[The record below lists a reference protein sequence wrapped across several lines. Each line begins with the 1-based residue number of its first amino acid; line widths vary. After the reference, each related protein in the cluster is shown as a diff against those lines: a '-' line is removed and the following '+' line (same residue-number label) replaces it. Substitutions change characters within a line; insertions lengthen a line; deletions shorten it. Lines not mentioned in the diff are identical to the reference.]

1 MRSDRSPW
9 SRGDS
14 KGIEV
19 ELCPAVNH
27 YFTDFLPA
35 FTGKALVPGLDG
47 IDTRIRF
54 TIHQPGH
61 PVSWDVTLRSGC
73 ISTISPME
81 REPPD
86 IEYQVSEETFLS
98 VTGGSLSAERA
109 FMLGKV
115 KIRGSLLKGLKM
127 AVLLQSFFE
136 RFPYRHGAG
145 SIEIQKSREID
156 GQLTAFPEELG
167 IFEKYAESENQIC
180 EELLH
185 HIEGKSS
192 IDLRLTYPM
201 EGSCPWN
208 VILVPPHP
216 LLGATSD
223 NELLR
228 YLAHFLAL
236 HGCFAV
242 RFGYSFGVNTGS
254 ASLHAVQTFWDTSD
268 TENDL
273 GLTDLISVWD
283 WLEGQP
289 IRPDE
294 GVALIGYS
302 YGAQLVLKSLSKIT
316 PTKEILISPVV
327 SQLGAE
333 IRNVTAPL
341 LMVTADTDFAATR
354 EESMRLSESFPVRP
368 VWIPL
373 AGADH
378 FYQGKK
384 ELLACAIR
392 DFLGL
397 IPKEPRE

>member
-1 MRSDRSPW
+1 MV
-9 SRGDS
+9 
-14 KGIEV
+14 EV
-19 ELCPAVNH
+19 DLCPAVNR
-27 YFTDFLPA
+27 YFTGFLPG

-54 TIHQPGH
+54 TIHQMGEW
-61 PVSWDVTLRSGC
+61 VSWDVTLKSGC
-73 ISTISPME
+73 ISTIQPME
-81 REPPD
+81 REAPD

-98 VTGGSLSAERA
+98 VTGGSLAAERA

-136 RFPYRHGAG
+136 RFPYQHGAG
-145 SIEIQKSREID
+145 WIEDQVSKEID
-156 GQLTAFPEELG
+156 GQLTVFPEEHG
-167 IFEKYAESENQIC
+167 ICEKYAGSENQIC
-180 EELLH
+180 EEQLIHDL
-185 HIEGKSS
+185 GKPS

-201 EGSCPWN
+201 EGTCQWN

-223 NELLR
+223 NEVLR
-228 YLAHFLAL
+228 YLAYFLAL
-236 HGCFAV
+236 HGCFTI
-242 RFGYSFGVNTGS
+242 RFGYSFGMTTGS
-254 ASLHAVQTFWDTSD
+254 APLQAIQTFWDTSD

-283 WLEGQP
+283 WLDGQP
-289 IRPDE
+289 IRPDK

-316 PTKEILISPVV
+316 PTKEILISPVA

-333 IRNVTAPL
+333 IQNATSPL
-341 LMVTADTDFAATR
+341 LMVTADADFAATR
-354 EESMRLSESFPVRP
+354 EESMRLSKSFPVKP
-368 VWIPL
+368 VWIHL

-384 ELLACAIR
+384 ELLAYAIR

-397 IPKEPRE
+397 IPKESRE